1 MADLGN
7 LWFSLGLDDSK
18 FEKQWKAAFNKYKN
32 DAKIKVDFQIDSKTI
47 KELQKFKD
55 AGLTPKEARQYA
67 QLASSVMQVSTA
79 LEKYNRELEKTK
91 ALQNESNAKITRQDT
106 ESSAR
111 IARQDS
117 EKEARVNRQNAESLL
132 RQKLTQEKINDYIN
146 KRAQANNKVSKG
158 YQDQSLWLQN
168 LKTLAA
174 NYFSLYAVKNF
185 VTELARVS
193 GEFEKQRVTLQAMVG
208 EMEGLDI
215 YNKVKELAVVSPF
228 EFKDLSG
235 YTKQLAAFSVP
246 YEELYDTTKRLADIS
261 AGLGVDMSRIILAY
275 GQIRSAGV
283 LRGTELRQLTE
294 AGVPILEK
302 LAEKFE
308 QLEGKAVSVGDVFG
322 KISKKMVSFEMVK
335 DIFTDLTSEGGKFYN
350 MQEIQAETLS
360 GKISNLKDAY
370 SIMLS
375 EIGGQT
381 EGTLKRGVEW
391 LYKMIDNWETV
402 GTTVLSIAS
411 AFGVYQAAQAAAFAT
426 EKLNLIRQFAKAFL
440 DAGFN
445 IKKAAESM
453 AALNLAT
460 KGGVWGVIL
469 GVLAGIGTALY
480 SAHQNANRFNKEL
493 DDIFNRQTTKLEQEE
508 RALNKIKDALDGAAQ
523 GSQNRRDAINQFN
536 SQFGAYMQNM
546 LKETSTANELAIAY
560 NNVAEGIKNRNKQEA
575 LANANMAIEEEY
587 GSKVA
592 GTLKELKQSLMGKG
606 LSSSEA
612 GDVLALLKDYY
623 AKGGNQVKEINNI
636 ISDRIGEKLFKES
649 NLGVSNALTSKLT
662 STLRIQVQEYEAA
675 LKKAI
680 EDVDLRFNANLYS
693 TKEEANF
700 VNRIEAIYNQ
710 KLSQL
715 RAQEGLS
722 QIEFDKQA
730 KALESLKLQ
739 ELAEGFG
746 AMGLPKIAEKYL
758 KQWEQLTKIT
768 TGWRADIA
776 KITASFNTD
785 NIKVPTIFNPK
796 DNETWL
802 EYVKRIKDEYKDIK
816 ESISNLGSDPDKE
829 LPALEAQRKALEAVA
844 KAYKIV
850 LDEKGK
856 KKEETDNQKKELNNL
871 KDRYNWILKISE
883 AYNKLLKQDA
893 TPEIAQSAVTSTFKD
908 VPKEIMDALKG
919 NTDWTAWF
927 VSEFSRIA
935 DEAGKIG
942 SDAGDE
948 FQNAL
953 LQRLGSTDLKEVINA
968 LKLGEEIKK
977 GLENW
982 GLGDFALT
990 GEGVTLDI
998 SKALKE
1004 QAVADNEA
1012 FARRKEILDK
1022 IAKAEK
1028 GDAAEIAALKKMYG
1042 DKWLEE
1048 AKARANELYE
1058 LEVANNRKIA
1068 EDKIKEMGKAYAKE
1082 SRDIIFSPDFFSNLG
1097 EKTLT
1102 QLEDASN
1109 KLKEMMNSPAFLM
1122 DEDYLNKVA
1131 SGELSQD
1138 QIDEHI
1144 KQWRI
1149 YFDLLR
1155 SDVDIQHFE
1164 KVKKRLVE
1172 SGKALSN
1179 VIDSVKE
1186 FADVDSVLGGLL
1198 DGLGVAVDA
1207 ATTIADSFER
1217 TTETNEETSAVTEL
1231 TKINWSNM
1239 AAAALQV
1246 AVAVVKN
1253 IFAAK
1258 QYREEMQRAA
1268 DSFQQSIVSSRRE
1281 LKIAGDEFETIFG
1294 ENLVSAFE
1302 ADSKAISDIVR
1313 ELKNAT
1319 SSVANMKIMTR
1330 KGFFGIGKQYTT
1342 LKDLAPQLFKADGS
1356 VNYEYLDDFL
1366 DAYGDKMSES
1376 QKILLEN
1383 LKNSYEQYQ
1392 DAMADTSD
1400 YLSGIFSDTAST
1412 IADRM
1417 LESFALTGN
1426 AATELGDLVGGVAKQ
1441 MAKDLIQ
1448 SLLVDQYLQP
1458 AMDRIKSLYNPQDK
1472 AFEEDSV
1479 LRTQKAILTM
1489 QDAINAAGQAVPEV
1503 NKLLQAISDMGIDL
1517 TGDAENAS
1525 QVLSGLNEDQ
1535 QNLLVSY
1542 INGIRADVSMNKGLL
1557 TSIVNSVGTINNNI
1571 ATAIVVW
1578 KQIEANTHRSADGV
1592 DRIIGFFESVMGP
1605 YDGGNGQAFQVN
1617 IA

>member
-117 EKEARVNRQNAESLL
+117 EKEARVNRQNAESLS

-158 YQDQSLWLQN
+158 YQDQALWLQN

-302 LAEKFE
+302 LADKFE

-391 LYKMIDNWETV
+391 LYKMIGNWETV

-411 AFGVYQAAQAAAFAT
+411 AFGVYQAAQAAAFAA

-493 DDIFNRQTTKLEQEE
+493 DDIFNRQTSKLEQEE

-623 AKGGNQVKEINNI
+623 AKGGNQAKEINKI

-649 NLGVSNALTSKLT
+649 NLGLSNALTEKLKN
-662 STLRIQVQEYEAA
+662 TLRIQVQEYEAA

-680 EDVDLRFNANLYS
+680 EDVDLRFNTSLYS

-739 ELAEGFG
+739 ELAEGYG

-850 LDEKGK
+850 LDAKGEAKTAKEKE
-856 KKEETDNQKKELNNL
+856 KE
-871 KDRYNWILKISE
+871 R
-883 AYNKLLKQDA
+883 
-893 TPEIAQSAVTSTFKD
+893 V
-908 VPKEIMDALKG
+908 DALKEEYNWLLKVYDAYKKYREQG
-919 NTDWTAWF
+919 LADDNAKKSVLLDFADMPKSLAYAFEGEYDIEEWF
-927 VSEFSRIA
+927 QGMMGTLSREAAKGGSEIGIA
-935 DEAGKIG
+935 
-942 SDAGDE
+942 
-948 FQNAL
+948 
-953 LQRLGSTDLKEVINA
+953 LGSAITRNLGVITSQEALNI
-968 LKLGEEIKK
+968 LKLKK
-977 GLENW
+977 DLEDELAKWGLE
-982 GLGDFALT
+982 DFALS

-998 SKALKE
+998 SKILRD
-1004 QAVADNEA
+1004 QVVADNQVAAKRDSLLKETEKLREKLGDEWYNKEVARINSLYNLEVGNNKKIAQEKINELARIAAEELMQNAGISKEFMSTLSDKTLKQLQEASDKLRGLAFGDINFSSDIEEQAQKAGVTLDQLRDTIRALLSQFEIEVDSESFDETKKKLSDSLDAAKKIVGAFKELDIEDTFFGSLLDTLDLGLGMASSLTEA
-1012 FARRKEILDK
+1012 FDRKDGKMTLVNPASLI
-1022 IAKAEK
+1022 
-1028 GDAAEIAALKKMYG
+1028 DATAQLTTA
-1042 DKWLEE
+1042 
-1048 AKARANELYE
+1048 
-1058 LEVANNRKIA
+1058 
-1068 EDKIKEMGKAYAKE
+1068 
-1082 SRDIIFSPDFFSNLG
+1082 IIN
-1097 EKTLT
+1097 
-1102 QLEDASN
+1102 
-1109 KLKEMMNSPAFLM
+1109 
-1122 DEDYLNKVA
+1122 
-1131 SGELSQD
+1131 
-1138 QIDEHI
+1138 
-1144 KQWRI
+1144 
-1149 YFDLLR
+1149 
-1155 SDVDIQHFE
+1155 
-1164 KVKKRLVE
+1164 
-1172 SGKALSN
+1172 
-1179 VIDSVKE
+1179 
-1186 FADVDSVLGGLL
+1186 
-1198 DGLGVAVDA
+1198 
-1207 ATTIADSFER
+1207 
-1217 TTETNEETSAVTEL
+1217 
-1231 TKINWSNM
+1231 
-1239 AAAALQV
+1239 QV
-1246 AVAVVKN
+1246 A
-1253 IFAAK
+1253 AAK
-1258 QYREEMQRAA
+1258 QYREEMQRSA

-1302 ADSKAISDIVR
+1302 ADSEAISDIVR

-1542 INGIRADVSMNKGLL
+1542 INGIRADVSINKGLL

>member
-117 EKEARVNRQNAESLL
+117 EKEARVNRQNAESLS

-302 LAEKFE
+302 LADKFE

-411 AFGVYQAAQAAAFAT
+411 AFGVYQAAQAAAFAA

-493 DDIFNRQTTKLEQEE
+493 DDIFNRQTSKLEQEE

-623 AKGGNQVKEINNI
+623 AKGGNQAKEINKI

-649 NLGVSNALTSKLT
+649 NLGLSNALTEKLKN
-662 STLRIQVQEYEAA
+662 TLRIQVQEYEAA

-680 EDVDLRFNANLYS
+680 EDVDLRFNTSLYS

-739 ELAEGFG
+739 ELTEGYG

-856 KKEETDNQKKELNNL
+856 KKEESDNQKKELNNL

-1048 AKARANELYE
+1048 AKARSNELYE
-1058 LEVANNRKIA
+1058 LEIANNKKIA
-1068 EDKIKEMGKAYAKE
+1068 QEKINELARIAAEELMQNAGISKEFM
-1082 SRDIIFSPDFFSNLG
+1082 STLSD
-1097 EKTLT
+1097 KTLK
-1102 QLEDASN
+1102 QLQEASD
-1109 KLKEMMNSPAFLM
+1109 KLRGLAFGDINFSSDIEEQAQKAGVTL
-1122 DEDYLNKVA
+1122 DQLRDTIRAL
-1131 SGELSQD
+1131 LSQF
-1138 QIDEHI
+1138 E
-1144 KQWRI
+1144 
-1149 YFDLLR
+1149 
-1155 SDVDIQHFE
+1155 IQ
-1164 KVKKRLVE
+1164 
-1172 SGKALSN
+1172 
-1179 VIDSVKE
+1179 
-1186 FADVDSVLGGLL
+1186 VDSESFDETKKKLSDSLDAAKKIVGAFKELDIEDTFFGSLL
-1198 DGLGVAVDA
+1198 DTLDLGLGMASSLTEAFDRKDGKMTLVNPASLIDA
-1207 ATTIADSFER
+1207 TAQLTTAI
-1217 TTETNEETSAVTEL
+1217 
-1231 TKINWSNM
+1231 IN
-1239 AAAALQV
+1239 QV
-1246 AVAVVKN
+1246 A
-1253 IFAAK
+1253 AAK
-1258 QYREEMQRAA
+1258 QYREEMHRAA
-1268 DSFQQSIVSSRRE
+1268 DSFQQSIVSSRME

-1542 INGIRADVSMNKGLL
+1542 INGIRADVSINKGLL

>member
-18 FEKQWKAAFNKYKN
+18 FEQQWKTAFNKYKN
-32 DAKIKVDFQIDSKTI
+32 DAKINVDFKIDSNAI

-55 AGLTPKEARQYA
+55 AGFTDKQARGYA
-67 QLASSVMQVSTA
+67 QLASSVMKMAREQ
-79 LEKYNRELEKTK
+79 EKYNRELEKTK
-91 ALQNESNAKITRQDT
+91 ALQNESQAKI
-106 ESSAR
+106 A
-111 IARQDS
+111 
-117 EKEARVNRQNAESLL
+117 RQNAESTARIN
-132 RQKLTQEKINDYIN
+132 RQNEESLQRQTLTQAKINNYIN
-146 KRAQANNKVSKG
+146 SRANANNRITKG

-168 LKTLAA
+168 LKTLAS

-185 VTELARVS
+185 VTELAQVS

-208 EMEGLDI
+208 EMEGLEI
-215 YNKVKELAVVSPF
+215 YGKTKELAVDSPF
-228 EFKDLSG
+228 EFKDLSS
-235 YTKQLAAFSVP
+235 YIKQLAAFSVP
-246 YEELYDTTKRLADIS
+246 YEELYDTTKRLADVS

-283 LRGTELRQLTE
+283 LKGTELRQLTE

-335 DIFTDLTSEGGKFYN
+335 DIFTDMTSEGGKFYN
-350 MQEIQAETLS
+350 MQEIQAETLA

-411 AFGVYQAAQAAAFAT
+411 AFGVYQAAQAAAFAAG
-426 EKLNLIRQFAKAFL
+426 KLNLIRQFAKAFL

-460 KGGVWGVIL
+460 KSGVWGVIL

-493 DDIFNRQTTKLEQEE
+493 DDIFNRQTTKLDQEE

-623 AKGGNQVKEINNI
+623 AKGGNQAKEINKI

-649 NLGVSNALTSKLT
+649 NLGVSNALTEKLKT
-662 STLRIQVQEYEAA
+662 TLRIQVQEYEAA

-680 EDVDLRFNANLYS
+680 EDVDLRFNTSLYS

-739 ELAEGFG
+739 ELAEGYG

-802 EYVKRIKDEYKDIK
+802 QYVERIKNEYKEIK
-816 ESISNLGSDPDKE
+816 DSIKNIGTDPDNE
-829 LPALEAQRKALEAVA
+829 LPALKAQQAALEAIA
-844 KAYKIV
+844 KAYKLI
-850 LDEKGK
+850 LDEKGNK
-856 KKEETDNQKKELNNL
+856 KAATEADKAE
-871 KDRYNWILKISE
+871 KDR
-883 AYNKLLKQDA
+883 
-893 TPEIAQSAVTSTFKD
+893 V
-908 VPKEIMDALKG
+908 
-919 NTDWTAWF
+919 
-927 VSEFSRIA
+927 
-935 DEAGKIG
+935 
-942 SDAGDE
+942 
-948 FQNAL
+948 
-953 LQRLGSTDLKEVINA
+953 NA
-968 LKLGEEIKK
+968 LKEEYNWVLKVYDAYKKYREQGLSEGDAKSSVIANFEDLPDNILAVFQNEHIIEDWFVEEMRSIAAVAAKNGSDVGEKFSSAVLRKLGGIKSEEVIAAINFKK
-977 GLENW
+977 EIEDELKKWGLE
-982 GLGDFALT
+982 DFTLQ
-990 GEGVTLDI
+990 GQGVTLDI
-998 SKALKE
+998 SKALRE

-1012 FARRKEILDK
+1012 FAKRKELLDK

-1028 GDAAEIAALKKMYG
+1028 GDIAEIAVLREMYG
-1042 DKWLEE
+1042 DDWLQK
-1048 AKARANELYE
+1048 AKDRADELYNLEITNNKKVAQEKIDDLAKKAATEE
-1058 LEVANNRKIA
+1058 LDKTLAIGFMQSLGDKSLAQLKEAQAKLQGLSTSEPDFMFDAEFLDRLAAAEVDL
-1068 EDKIKEMGKAYAKE
+1068 DKFIQLYKEYLALQGKEIKEQ
-1082 SRDIIFSPDFFSNLG
+1082 IG
-1097 EKTLT
+1097 EKTKENL
-1102 QLEDASN
+1102 LSALDAA
-1109 KLKEMMNSPAFLM
+1109 KQMVDAFRGL
-1122 DEDYLNKVA
+1122 
-1131 SGELSQD
+1131 
-1138 QIDEHI
+1138 
-1144 KQWRI
+1144 
-1149 YFDLLR
+1149 
-1155 SDVDIQHFE
+1155 
-1164 KVKKRLVE
+1164 
-1172 SGKALSN
+1172 
-1179 VIDSVKE
+1179 VKE
-1186 FADVDSVLGGLL
+1186 GSALGGVL
-1198 DGLGVAVDA
+1198 DFVDMSLGVAGSLAKGDYV
-1207 ATTIADSFER
+1207 
-1217 TTETNEETSAVTEL
+1217 
-1231 TKINWSNM
+1231 
-1239 AAAALQV
+1239 AAAIQV
-1246 AVAVVKN
+1246 ATGV
-1253 IFAAK
+1253 ISQISAAK
-1258 QYREEMQRAA
+1258 QYREEMERAA
-1268 DSFQQSIVSSRRE
+1268 DSFQNSITLSRRE
-1281 LKIAGDEFETIFG
+1281 MKIAGEEFNTIFG
-1294 ENLVSAFE
+1294 EDLVSAFK
-1302 ADSKAISDIVR
+1302 ADSDAITDIARQLRSASKDV
-1313 ELKNAT
+1313 
-1319 SSVANMKIMTR
+1319 SNMKVVTR
-1330 KGFFGIGKQYTT
+1330 KGFFGIGQKKTT
-1342 LKDLAPQLFKADGS
+1342 LQDLAPQLFKADGS
-1356 VNYEYLDDFL
+1356 VNYSYLDEFL
-1366 DAYGDKMSES
+1366 SAYGDKLSAS
-1376 QKILLEN
+1376 QKLILEN
-1383 LKNSYEQYQ
+1383 LKSTYEQYD
-1392 DAMADTSD
+1392 DAMTDIND
-1400 YLSGIFSDTAST
+1400 YISGIFSDTAST

-1417 LESFALTGN
+1417 MEAF
-1426 AATELGDLVGGVAKQ
+1426 AATGDAATDLGDLVSGVAKS

-1448 SLLVDQYLQP
+1448 SLLIDQYLTP
-1458 AMDRIKSLYNPQDK
+1458 AMDRIKSLYNPQDGEL
-1472 AFEEDSV
+1472 EEDAT
-1479 LRTQKAILTM
+1479 LRTQKAILAM
-1489 QDAINAAGQAVPEV
+1489 QDAIAAAQLAVPEV
-1503 NKLLQAISDMGIDL
+1503 NKLLQGIQDMGIDL
-1517 TGDAENAS
+1517 STESNKAS
-1525 QVLSGLNEDQ
+1525 EVLSGLTEDQ
-1535 QNLLVSY
+1535 QNLLVAY
-1542 INGIRADVSMNKGLL
+1542 INGIRSDVSINKGLL
-1557 TSIVNSVGTINNNI
+1557 TTIVNSVGTISNNI

-1605 YDGGNGQAFQVN
+1605 YDGGGGQAFRVN